1 MTPPIDTLRHK
12 LQQLQHLHASGA
24 LGAQA
29 YADARTAVE
38 RQIVDQVLLDGQA
51 VPAAPVRPSR
61 GLQAGLIVGVLALAL
76 AGYAYTGAPGFT
88 GAQSPAAAAPVA
100 ADDGSPPVSDE
111 QVAEI
116 VNRLAQRLKDQPD
129 DVAGWALLA
138 RAYSAMGRHAEAVP
152 AYRKVLTLGG
162 ESADLLADYADALG
176 ALKNGSLDAEAAQ
189 LVQRALALEPD
200 NIKATALAGS
210 LAYDRR
216 DYAGAVRQW
225 EKVERALPRD
235 SRMLGQVQA
244 SVAQARQLAG
254 LPALTAAAAGAS
266 APAVMASASASASAA
281 SAAAT
286 AISGSVSLAPALAA
300 RVAPEDTVF
309 VFARA
314 ASGPR
319 LPLAVLRKQVK
330 DLPLNFHL
338 DDSMAM
344 APNARISDHA
354 QVIVSARISK
364 SGQAQPQAGDL
375 SGQAAAVAPGGRGV
389 AVRISE
395 VVGP

>member
-1 MTPPIDTLRHK
+1 MTRPIDTLRHK
-12 LQQLQHLHASGA
+12 LQQLQALHASGA
-24 LGAQA
+24 LGAEA

-51 VPAAPVRPSR
+51 EPAAPARPSR

-88 GAQSPAAAAPVA
+88 GVQSPAAAAPVA
-100 ADDGSPPVSDE
+100 AGDGSPQVSDE

-138 RAYSAMGRHAEAVP
+138 RAYSAMGRQAEAVP
-152 AYRKVLTLGG
+152 AYRKVLALGG
-162 ESADLLADYADALG
+162 ENADLLADYADALG

-200 NIKATALAGS
+200 NIKANALAGS
-210 LAYDRR
+210 LAYDQR

-225 EKVERALPRD
+225 QKVERALPRD

-244 SVAQARQLAG
+244 SIAQARQLAG
-254 LPALTAAAAGAS
+254 LPALTAAAAGAD
-266 APAVMASASASASAA
+266 APAVMASASASAA

-330 DLPLNFHL
+330 DLPLNFRL

>member
-1 MTPPIDTLRHK
+1 MTRPIDTLRHK
-12 LQQLQHLHASGA
+12 LQQLQALHAGGA
-24 LGAQA
+24 LGAEA

-138 RAYSAMGRHAEAVP
+138 RSYSAMGRHAEALP
-152 AYRKVLTLGG
+152 AYRKILALGG

-200 NIKATALAGS
+200 NIKANALAGS
-210 LAYDRR
+210 LAYDQR

-254 LPALTAAAAGAS
+254 LPALTAAAAGAD
-266 APAVMASASASASAA
+266 APAVMASASAA

-330 DLPLNFHL
+330 DLPLNFRL

-364 SGQAQPQAGDL
+364 SGQALPQAGDL

>member
-1 MTPPIDTLRHK
+1 MTRPIDTLRHK
-12 LQQLQHLHASGA
+12 LQQLQALHAGGA
-24 LGAQA
+24 LGAEA

-88 GAQSPAAAAPVA
+88 GAQSPAAAAAPVA

-138 RAYSAMGRHAEAVP
+138 RSYSAMGRHAEALP
-152 AYRKVLTLGG
+152 AYRKILALGG

-200 NIKATALAGS
+200 NIKANALAGS
-210 LAYDRR
+210 LAYDQR

-254 LPALTAAAAGAS
+254 LPALTAAAAGAD
-266 APAVMASASASASAA
+266 APAVMASASASAA

-330 DLPLNFHL
+330 DLPLNFRL

-364 SGQAQPQAGDL
+364 SGQALPQAGDL